1 MITFHFVSVQ
11 WITITQKTVIAC
23 NRLRLTITFISCLT
37 TCVENSVEVVVSSF
51 AKIDDVDGGEIVGDT

>member
-1 MITFHFVSVQ
+1 
-11 WITITQKTVIAC
+11 
-23 NRLRLTITFISCLT
+23 LTITFISCLT